1 MSHIPYSDHVTQ
13 THSGNANGNG
23 WDDSDRGGSGSRRTS
38 GEDDTAAPDAVI
50 VDVPL
55 DGSTTEDDMYYG
67 KTGVCS
73 LPHVEELKLN
83 SSTSAGRM
91 NVARIWNARK
101 TLLRGRRKFYLL
113 GLY

>member
-1 MSHIPYSDHVTQ
+1 MSRIPYSDHVTQ
-13 THSGNANGNG
+13 TYSGNANGNG

-55 DGSTTEDDMYYG
+55 DGSTTEDDMYFG
-67 KTGVCS
+67 KTGSCS

-83 SSTSAGRM
+83 SSTNAGRM
-91 NVARIWNARK
+91 SVARIWITRK
-101 TLLRGRRKFYLL
+101 TLLRGRRKCYLL
-113 GLY
+113 G